1 MSTIY
6 GRCPTCGQTWP
17 AEQPVVTDDM
27 LDAAYDALEVGGG
40 CAQDV
45 PEAAMRAAIA
55 AALAAQ
61 RGQS

>member
-17 AEQPVVTDDM
+17 AEQPVVTDAM
-27 LDAAYDALEVGGG
+27 VDAAYAALDLAGG
-40 CAQDV
+40 CVHDV
-45 PEAAMRAAIA
+45 PEAAMVAAIA
-55 AALAAQ
+55 AALNAQ